1 MDTDPL
7 RRRPLYIS
15 FDEAIALAAA
25 SGQGS
30 TLIKRDLANAFR
42 HIPVAPQDHWLLG
55 FFWEGRYWLDC
66 FLPFGLRTSPY
77 LFDLFAKGIQF
88 VIEADDCIHAS
99 FSALHYLDDFLGIG
113 RPGVNPTIYEDR
125 FHAACDTLGIQINH
139 SKSVTGT
146 TAQFHGIEIGT
157 LAMQA
162 RLPPTKLSKVQTLI
176 RHFSPQRST
185 HLAELQSLLG
195 YLPFCAKV
203 VPIGRSFLRR
213 LFDATR
219 GNHRAPTH
227 HTGTSRNHW
236 HTGNK
241 HSPPIQMTNDMRADP
256 HWWRDVL
263 PAWNGISLI
272 IQERRQ
278 MFLWTDASGTL
289 GQGGAFSAVKPY
301 EASCIN
307 WNQAFS
313 KPLSRHHRGKDIN
326 YKEMNA
332 VLVALL
338 LWGEHFTQSRLVVYT
353 DNSVVFHGLRH

>member
-1 MDTDPL
+1 MGCFGE
-7 RRRPLYIS
+7 YIS
-15 FDEAIALAAA
+15 FDEAIAPVAA

-30 TLIKRDLANAFR
+30 TLIKRDLADAFR

-55 FFWEGRYWLDC
+55 FFWKGRYWLDC

-213 LFDATR
+213 LFDATSLR
-219 GNHRAPTH
+219 GNHNRRPM
-227 HTGTSRNHW
+227 
-236 HTGNK
+236 
-241 HSPPIQMTNDMRADP
+241 IQMTDDMRADL
-256 HWWRDVL
+256 HWWRDFL
-263 PAWNGISLI
+263 PEWNGISLI
-272 IQERRQ
+272 IQERRP
-278 MFLWTDASGTL
+278 MFLWADASGTL
-289 GQGGAFSAVKPY
+289 GQGGAFST
-301 EASCIN
+301 I
-307 WNQAFS
+307 
-313 KPLSRHHRGKDIN
+313 
-326 YKEMNA
+326 
-332 VLVALL
+332 
-338 LWGEHFTQSRLVVYT
+338 
-353 DNSVVFHGLRH
+353 